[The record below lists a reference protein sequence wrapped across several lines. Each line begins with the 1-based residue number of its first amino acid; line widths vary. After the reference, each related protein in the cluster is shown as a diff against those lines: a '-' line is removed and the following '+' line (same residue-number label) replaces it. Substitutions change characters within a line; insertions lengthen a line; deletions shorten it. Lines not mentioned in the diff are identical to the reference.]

1 MYKWKTKNKWRNDV
15 AVDTNI
21 SPQQPI
27 MINMGD
33 PEQMMPT
40 ANIRIVE
47 NKVFFYG
54 DIMSNSILELNRVLA
69 DLDIKL
75 QNTRNVLGDE
85 YTPILHLHLN
95 TQGGSIMDAF
105 ACVDAIRAMKSD
117 VYTYVDGLVASA
129 GTLISLV
136 GKKRFMG
143 QNAHLLI
150 HQLSGLMGGTYE
162 EMEEYHFNSTNIM
175 KLLKEFYKKYTKIP
189 MKKLDEILKRDL
201 YLTASECKDYGIVDV
216 VL

>member
-1 MYKWKTKNKWRNDV
+1 MYKWKTKNKWKNNIE
-15 AVDTNI
+15 VDADT

-40 ANIRIVE
+40 ANIRVVE

-54 DIMSNSILELNRVLA
+54 DIVPNSMLELNRVLA

-95 TQGGSIMDAF
+95 TPGGSIMDAF
-105 ACVDAIRAMKSD
+105 ACVDTIRTMKSD